1 LIAQRKVLK
10 IWPPLEVNVM
20 NHDDELEKHTFKQE
34 TVDVKPLKQSRV
46 THKKVLEETPGQVM
60 RRSLAV
66 ENSKTVDPLMS
77 AGIQDLKS
85 NDVLAYRRDGVQH
98 GVYKKLRM
106 GHYQIDA
113 SLDLHRMFV
122 EEARR
127 EVFSFINDCR
137 QYDLRVVTILHGK
150 GDRNPDN
157 IATLKS
163 HLAVWLPQI
172 DEVLA
177 FHSALKQHGGT
188 GAVYVMLK
196 KSIKAKQTNREE
208 YGLK

>member
-1 LIAQRKVLK
+1 
-10 IWPPLEVNVM
+10 LEVNAM
-20 NHDDELEKHTFKQE
+20 DNEGELDKQTFLQE
-34 TVDVKPLKQSRV
+34 TMDVKPLKQSRV
-46 THKKVLEETPGQVM
+46 THKKIVLETPGQVV

-66 ENSKTVDPLMS
+66 ENSETVDPLMS
-77 AGIQDLKS
+77 AGIQNLKS
-85 NDVLAYRRDGVQH
+85 NDVLAFRRDGVQH

-106 GHYQIDA
+106 GHYEIDA
-113 SLDLHRMFV
+113 CLDLHRMYV
-122 EEARR
+122 EEARK
-127 EVFSFINDCR
+127 EVFGFINDC
-137 QYDLRVVTILHGK
+137 QQHDLRVVMILHGK

-163 HLAVWLPQI
+163 HLAVWLPQL

-196 KSIKAKQTNREE
+196 KSAQAKQANREQ

>member
-1 LIAQRKVLK
+1 LEAK
-10 IWPPLEVNVM
+10 IMDN
-20 NHDDELEKHTFKQE
+20 DGELDKESFVQE
-34 TVDVKPLKQSRV
+34 TMDVKPLKQSRV
-46 THKKVLEETPGQVM
+46 THKKVVLETPGQIV

-66 ENSKTVDPLMS
+66 ENSETVDPLMS
-77 AGIQDLKS
+77 AGIQNLKS

-106 GHYQIDA
+106 GHYEIDA
-113 SLDLHRMFV
+113 CLDLHRMYV
-122 EEARR
+122 EEARK
-127 EVFSFINDCR
+127 EVFGFINDCQ
-137 QYDLRVVTILHGK
+137 QYDLRVVMILHGK

-163 HLAVWLPQI
+163 HLAIWLPQL

-196 KSIKAKQTNREE
+196 KSAQAKQANREQ

>member
-1 LIAQRKVLK
+1 
-10 IWPPLEVNVM
+10 M
-20 NHDDELEKHTFKQE
+20 SHDGELDKQSFIQE
-34 TVDVKPLKQSRV
+34 TVDVEPLKQSRV
-46 THKKVLEETPGQVM
+46 VHKKVVVETPGQVV
-60 RRSLAV
+60 RRNLAV
-66 ENSKTVDPLMS
+66 ENSETLDPLMS
-77 AGIQDLKS
+77 AGIQNLKS
-85 NDVLAYRRDGVQH
+85 NDVLAFRRDGVQH

-106 GHYQIDA
+106 GYYEVDA
-113 SLDLHRMFV
+113 CLDLHRMFV
-122 EEARR
+122 EKARQ
-127 EVFSFINDCR
+127 EVFNFINEC
-137 QYDLRVVTILHGK
+137 QKYDLRVVMILHGK

-163 HLAVWLPQI
+163 HLAIWLPQI

-196 KSIKAKQTNREE
+196 KSAKAKQINREQ

>member
-1 LIAQRKVLK
+1 
-10 IWPPLEVNVM
+10 M

-113 SLDLHRMFV
+113 CLDLHLPDINCLYWMSIVGEFV
-122 EEARR
+122 
-127 EVFSFINDCR
+127 
-137 QYDLRVVTILHGK
+137 
-150 GDRNPDN
+150 
-157 IATLKS
+157 
-163 HLAVWLPQI
+163 LP
-172 DEVLA
+172 
-177 FHSALKQHGGT
+177 
-188 GAVYVMLK
+188 
-196 KSIKAKQTNREE
+196 TNNSLQSQS
-208 YGLK
+208 YLQ